1 MFESVALLRLFRF
14 SFVSFSD
21 SNVGII
27 GEGRVFNWHDT
38 LRIQPGETPRSEGT
52 GVVR

>member
-21 SNVGII
+21 SNVGIV
-27 GEGRVFNWHDT
+27 GDGRVFNWHDT
-38 LRIQPGETPRSEGT
+38 HRIHVDEKPGSR
-52 GVVR
+52 